1 MIPLNRGRPLQHR
14 NTLWT
19 KKRSTEKF
27 WLRPFLELCVVCVGQ
42 KRHAPPPLLAALA
55 FSPLL
60 LAASGRHS
68 MGDDSPWSSVSPPGL
83 PATQFPQCSALSQAF
98 AFRDFH
104 YPWVLISST
113 QIYDGTSA
121 LLRALFLVSCLPS
134 CITVSPV
141 CFEPSFCIPWY
152 LYPWISAALAIPWTL
167 LYPIKAQV
175 LPLLSAFGH
184 ESRSVDLLVDL
195 LFLNL
200 D

>member
-1 MIPLNRGRPLQHR
+1 MHYLAHIICTYHEQ
-14 NTLWT
+14 
-19 KKRSTEKF
+19 S
-27 WLRPFLELCVVCVGQ
+27 WLLCVVCVGQ
-42 KRHAPPPLLAALA
+42 KRHAPPPLPSALTLPPLQLAAPA
-55 FSPLL
+55 
-60 LAASGRHS
+60 RHS

-141 CFEPSFCIPWY
+141 CFEPSFCIP
-152 LYPWISAALAIPWTL
+152 
-167 LYPIKAQV
+167 
-175 LPLLSAFGH
+175 
-184 ESRSVDLLVDL
+184 
-195 LFLNL
+195 
-200 D
+200 